1 MSHCFHC
8 GEPLRGSTLI
18 ARIEQREEPV
28 CCSGCQAVAELI
40 AGTGL
45 GDFYRYRDGNSVR
58 PRDAERGDQWR
69 VYADPQF
76 ASQFTRAMRGHTSVT
91 LLIEGLRCS
100 ACSWL
105 IDQVLRRHPGVVDVS
120 VNAATGRGSVVWDSS
135 QLDLAEIM
143 RTIARL
149 GYVPHPVTDETV
161 ARTLRE
167 ERRDSLKRLA
177 VAGFGMMQVMM
188 FAVAVYSAQIA
199 NEIMEPAMLNYFR
212 IVSLLVATPVMFYAG
227 APILSSAWS
236 SMCSRSIGMDVP
248 VSIALVL
255 AYAASVWNTF
265 NATGGEVYF
274 DSVTMFIFF
283 LTLGRFV
290 QMSVRQH
297 TAGVTDA
304 LARQLPSIAHRIS
317 AGGVED
323 VPVATLRVG
332 DVIQVRRGEVLPA
345 DGELID
351 AEAQLDEAMLTG
363 ESLPVRK
370 LSGERLVAGTL
381 NVDNPVRLSVTALGA
396 DTAIAHVVSLMQ
408 RAQTYKPALARNA
421 DAAAS
426 RFLQYVLLGAG
437 FTCAV
442 WLAIDPSRAFAA
454 TLAVLVVACPCAFA
468 IAMPAA
474 LAAATASLGRHGI
487 LLTDPDALES
497 LAKID
502 HIIFDKTGT
511 LTRGELRVSKCVPLA
526 HISDTQCLRAAALL
540 EQASEHPLA
549 RAFAPYHG
557 GGVVEDI
564 ETIAGRGVQG
574 RVDGRLYRI
583 GSPEFVSELRRSQA
597 LTKTPPRSAEAP
609 SQHLPAAAGEA
620 ADARNLRAP
629 AQAAGSVIL
638 LGDEQQ
644 ALAWFELTDSLRPA
658 AAGAV
663 DQLRALQ
670 IEPQILSGDGHAAVT
685 AVAHQCGIDTF
696 FARHSA
702 QEKLAHVLSLQQA
715 GKRVAVIGDGVNDAP
730 VLNAA
735 DVSIAMGRGAALA
748 HASAGLILVSDNLA
762 ALPEAVQLARR
773 TLRIARQNLLWAAIY
788 NLGSIPLAALGF
800 VPPWLAALG
809 MSISSVAVVLNS
821 TRLMPSMPGRSSA
834 APAMASTHL
843 REKAA

>member
-1 MSHCFHC
+1 MNTCFHC
-8 GEPLRGSTLI
+8 GEPLRGSTLV
-18 ARIEQREEPV
+18 ARVEQRDEPV

-45 GDFYRYRDGNSVR
+45 GDFYRYRDGNSAR
-58 PRDAERGDQWR
+58 PRDVDQADKWR
-69 VYADPQF
+69 VYADQQF
-76 ASQFTRAMRGHTSVT
+76 ASQFTRTVGGQTSVT

-105 IDQVLRRHPGVVDVS
+105 IDQVLRRHKGVVDVS
-120 VNAATGRGSVVWDSS
+120 VNAATGRASVTWDDS
-135 QLDLAEIM
+135 QLTLAEVM
-143 RTIARL
+143 RTIAQL

-161 ARTLRE
+161 ARALRE

-177 VAGFGMMQVMM
+177 VSGFGMMQVMM
-188 FAVAVYSAQIA
+188 FAVAVYSAELA
-199 NEIMEPAMLNYFR
+199 HEVMEPAMLSYFR

-227 APILSSAWS
+227 APILLSAWNS
-236 SMCSRSIGMDVP
+236 LRSRSIGMDVP
-248 VSIALVL
+248 VSIALLL

-265 NATGGEVYF
+265 NGASGEVYF

-304 LARQLPSIAHRIS
+304 LARQVPSIAHRIG
-317 AGGVED
+317 ARDVED
-323 VPVATLRVG
+323 VPVTMLRIG

-351 AEAQLDEAMLTG
+351 AQAHLDEAMLTG
-363 ESLPVRK
+363 ESLPVRRR
-370 LSGERLVAGTL
+370 SGERLVAGTL
-381 NVDNPVRLSVTALGA
+381 NVDGPIRLKVTALGA
-396 DTAIAHVVSLMQ
+396 DTALSHIVALMQ

-421 DAAAS
+421 DAAAA
-426 RFLQYVLLGAG
+426 RFLGYVLLGAG
-437 FTCAV
+437 LTCAA

-474 LAAATASLGRHGI
+474 LAAATASLGRAGI

-497 LAKID
+497 LAKVD
-502 HIIFDKTGT
+502 RIIFDKTGT
-511 LTRGELRVSKCVPLA
+511 LTRGELRVSKCIPLTNSSEA
-526 HISDTQCLRAAALL
+526 ECLRIAALL
-540 EQASEHPLA
+540 EHASEHPLA
-549 RAFAPYHG
+549 RAFAPYRAG
-557 GGVVEDI
+557 GRIEDI
-564 ETIAGRGVQG
+564 ETVAGRGVQG
-574 RVDGRLYRI
+574 RIDGRLFRI
-583 GSPEFVSELRRSQA
+583 GSPDFVTELRQSQY
-597 LTKTPPRSAEAP
+597 LP
-609 SQHLPAAAGEA
+609 S
-620 ADARNLRAP
+620 AP
-629 AQAAGSVIL
+629 AELAGSVIM
-638 LGDEQQ
+638 LGDEQL
-644 ALAWFELTDSLRPA
+644 ALAWFELTDSLRPEA
-658 AAGAV
+658 AQAV
-663 DQLRALQ
+663 NQLQALH

-685 AVAHQCGIDTF
+685 AVANQCGINEY
-696 FARHSA
+696 FARHTA
-702 QEKLAHVLSLQQA
+702 QQKLAHVLSMQKE

-748 HASAGLILVSDNLA
+748 HASAGLILVNDNLA
-762 ALPEAVQLARR
+762 ALPEAVLLARR
-773 TLRIARQNLLWAAIY
+773 TLRIARQNLLWAAVY

-800 VPPWLAALG
+800 IPPWLAALG

-821 TRLMPSMPGRSSA
+821 TRLMPRTPTRVRETRA
-834 APAMASTHL
+834 VASTQL